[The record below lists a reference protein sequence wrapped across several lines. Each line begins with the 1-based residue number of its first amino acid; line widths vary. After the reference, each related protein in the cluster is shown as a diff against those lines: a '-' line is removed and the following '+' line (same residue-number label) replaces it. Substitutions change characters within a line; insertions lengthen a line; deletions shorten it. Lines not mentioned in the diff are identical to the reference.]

1 MRQYLIAMGFRIVCF
16 VVAVLVD
23 GWIRWTAIG
32 AAVVLPYIAVVIAN
46 ATGPRE
52 GGEVLAPGPGRS
64 RALPAAPNTPVL
76 HGGIEPEDT
85 DARTD

>member
-1 MRQYLIAMGFRIVCF
+1 MREYLIAMGFRIVCF

-23 GWIRWTAIG
+23 SWVRWVAVA

-52 GGEVLAPGPGRS
+52 NGTIVAPGPARS
-64 RALPAAPNTPVL
+64 RALPEAQAGPVL

-85 DARTD
+85 DVGAH